1 MANTSIVDGFK
12 VLIIVMAFYSLCITV
27 VTYAIPTAA
36 QHQILPYSELSNDM
50 DIENVNSEI
59 QDTLTRQTDMSVLE
73 VGALVFYSGNILVD
87 LLLNFVY
94 AVPQMLGLIV
104 HGITTL
110 LNLDTYLFAYV
121 EGFAFVVMTA
131 LYIIGII
138 QLLTG
143 VRSGRII

>member
-1 MANTSIVDGFK
+1 MADTSIVDGFK
-12 VLIIVMAFYSLCITV
+12 VLIIVMAFFSLCITT
-27 VTYAIPTAA
+27 VTYALPADA
-36 QHQILPYSELSNDM
+36 KVQVYPYSQLSNDI
-50 DIENVNSEI
+50 DIENVNAEI

-94 AVPQMLGLIV
+94 AVPQMIGLLV
-104 HGITTL
+104 HGITAMFT
-110 LNLDTYLFAYV
+110 LDTYLFAYV

-131 LYIIGII
+131 LYVIGVI